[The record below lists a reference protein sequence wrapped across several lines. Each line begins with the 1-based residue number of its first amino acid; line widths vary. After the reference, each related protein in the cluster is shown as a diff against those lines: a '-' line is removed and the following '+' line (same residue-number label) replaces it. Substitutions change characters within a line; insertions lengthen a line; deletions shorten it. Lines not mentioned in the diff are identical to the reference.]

1 MSDLATFGV
10 GGLKPNEPVIRTIDG
25 PGRQPTSVLLRP
37 EQALPPAMRWF
48 ERPHHQLKGWV
59 GRWRWRK
66 GRPLDDYLQ
75 GIVDLDEIALAYSDQ
90 QLHTAVAEL
99 RRQLLCKGFDR
110 DSLCWAFALIREAAG
125 RSLGMRH
132 FDSQL
137 RGGLAMFL
145 GRVAEMATGEGKTL
159 TATLPVSAAALGGI
173 PVHVITV
180 NDYLA
185 ARDAEEMTPLY
196 EYLGLSVGCIQQGMS
211 RDERRDIYAKDI
223 VYCTNKELVFDY
235 LKDHL
240 VLKGAAATMHRHA
253 ERLKGNVEMDQ
264 QLMLRGLHFAIVDEA
279 DSVFMDEA
287 RTPLII
293 SGETHHNEG
302 QEQVYQQA
310 VTLAQQLQRDT
321 HFEQQ
326 DLRRH
331 IQLTEKG
338 ESAVDTASANLGAYW
353 VGRIRRYEIVRQA
366 LTALIFFERDRHYLV
381 RDGKVQIIDA
391 HTGRVMPD
399 RTWERGLHQ
408 LIETKEGCELTAP
421 RETLAKISYQNFFR
435 RYHWLA
441 GMTGTAREVVGE
453 FWQIYSLAVVD
464 IPTHNALRREHYPD
478 TLCATDADK
487 QARIA
492 ESVAREV
499 ALGRSVLVGSS
510 TVSSSEIIAEALAE
524 KGVNCRLLN
533 AKQDAEEAEM
543 IAAAGQPGQVTIATS
558 MAGRGT
564 DIKLHTDVHAAGGL
578 HVILTELQE
587 ASRIDRQLAG
597 RGARFGD
604 PGSVELIV
612 SMDDEWLQRAWYRS
626 LLMAV
631 SEYSWGQRL
640 ALLLMRRGQARLQTQ
655 HSRLRQQLLK
665 VDARQGDILAF
676 TAGSI

>member
-1 MSDLATFGV
+1 MSDLATV
-10 GGLKPNEPVIRTIDG
+10 GLAPHNSSAASG
-25 PGRQPTSVLLRP
+25 PTVAGPSRQPTSILLRP
-37 EQALPPAMRWF
+37 EQALPRPMRWF
-48 ERPHHQLKGWV
+48 ERPYHQIKGWG
-59 GRWRWRK
+59 GRWYWRK
-66 GRPLDDYLQ
+66 GRPLDPYIKRIK
-75 GIVDLDEIALAYSDQ
+75 GHDERVGAYNDA
-90 QLHTAVAEL
+90 QLREAVAQL
-99 RRQLLCKGFDR
+99 RSHLLCRAFDR
-110 DSLCWAFALIREAAG
+110 DSLCLAFALIREVAG

-132 FDSQL
+132 FESQL
-137 RGGLAMFL
+137 RGGLAMFQ

-159 TATLPVSAAALGGI
+159 TATLPVAAAALAGI
-173 PVHVITV
+173 PVHIITV

-196 EYLGLSVGCIQQGMS
+196 EWLGLSVGCIQQGMS
-211 RDERRDIYAKDI
+211 KDERRDIYALDI

-235 LKDHL
+235 LKDYL
-240 VLKGAAATMHRHA
+240 VLKGASAAMHRHA
-253 ERLKGNVEMDQ
+253 ERLKGNDQMDQ

-310 VTLAQQLQRDT
+310 VVLARQLQRDT

-326 DLRRH
+326 DMRRQ
-331 IQLTEKG
+331 IQLTAKG
-338 ESAVDTASANLGAYW
+338 EAYIDQASANLGAYW
-353 VGRIRRYEIVRQA
+353 VGRIRRYEIIRQA

-381 RDGKVQIIDA
+381 RDGKVQIIDS

-453 FWQIYSLAVVD
+453 FWKIYNLPVVD
-464 IPTHNALRREHYPD
+464 IPTHHPLRRQHYPD
-478 TLCATDADK
+478 TLCATDTDK
-487 QARIA
+487 QACIA
-492 ESVAREV
+492 EAVAREV

-510 TVSSSEIIAEALAE
+510 TVSSSELIGAALAE
-524 KGVNCRLLN
+524 KGLQCRLLN
-533 AKQDAEEAEM
+533 AKQDAEEAAL

-564 DIKLHTDVHAAGGL
+564 DIKLHSDVHGAGGL

-612 SMDDEWLQRAWYRS
+612 SMDDEWLQRTWYRH
-626 LLMAV
+626 LLVRV
-631 SEYSWGQRL
+631 SRQRWGQRL
-640 ALLLMRRGQARLQTQ
+640 ALFLMRRRQARLQTQ

-665 VDARQGDILAF
+665 VDSRQGDILAF
-676 TAGSI
+676 TAESI